1 MVLQIL
7 PLHGVLSVDAQGINY
22 VSANPQNEP
31 YNDMIR
37 KQLFG
42 KAMVTVKK
50 LRSGFAALANLTD
63 HKAVIHLH
71 DLLVQIFPTI
81 QIKPA
86 SNCWQIWDGSTQL
99 HCEVVGAC
107 VTPATIQMQHIP
119 ELPFQGVFRIPLY
132 YFDATRLSQWFELAI
147 QRMQVLLGHNHNQL
161 QAREKNTPFI
171 SSQPDAKHLGIWVI
185 GGMGAFALAGFIP
198 SMIASIFMGVLDR
211 MLFDLGNQDLSPFT
225 HPFSSPRSRIDM
237 VSRIQ

>member
-1 MVLQIL
+1 MGIPFELAAVRRESSPDFATDELVQIMVLQIL
-7 PLHGVLSVDAQGINY
+7 PLHGMLSVDAQGINY
-22 VSANPQNEP
+22 VSADPQNEP

-63 HKAVIHLH
+63 HKAIIHLH

-107 VTPATIQMQHIP
+107 VTPANHSNATHPRIA
-119 ELPFQGVFRIPLY
+119 LPRCVPNSALLFRC
-132 YFDATRLSQWFELAI
+132 
-147 QRMQVLLGHNHNQL
+147 N
-161 QAREKNTPFI
+161 
-171 SSQPDAKHLGIWVI
+171 
-185 GGMGAFALAGFIP
+185 
-198 SMIASIFMGVLDR
+198 
-211 MLFDLGNQDLSPFT
+211 SPF
-225 HPFSSPRSRIDM
+225 S
-237 VSRIQ
+237 VV